1 MKWVKPQSLYLQL
14 LMFLGLPLMLLW
26 GLSAFNSYVSAL
38 QAATQA
44 YDRTLLSSARTVSE
58 RLVVR
63 NKQLEVNVPWVVLDS
78 FELNMNDRLYYKVVD
93 PAGKVISG
101 YDDLPAMP
109 PATSRTRL
117 YPALAWF
124 YHTEY
129 RGEAIRVAR
138 LLQPVNEGGI
148 VGMAEIYV
156 AETLQS
162 RRYLA
167 RQLLFSSWV
176 SQGLLVLLTLVLVGW
191 LLRRVLRPMRQLSSL
206 MVRREPGLL
215 TPLPELL
222 PWSETRLLIVAFNR
236 YLDRLRGLISR
247 QERFSADASH
257 QLKTPLA
264 VLKTQAAVA
273 LASQQ
278 PQQWYESL
286 QAMSTTLDNT
296 IQLTS
301 ERFRPA
307 PGLRGRLQEAGC

>member
-148 VGMAEIYV
+148 VDDSYAESITMNAFYPIYD
-156 AETLQS
+156 
-162 RRYLA
+162 Y
-167 RQLLFSSWV
+167 
-176 SQGLLVLLTLVLVGW
+176 
-191 LLRRVLRPMRQLSSL
+191 M
-206 MVRREPGLL
+206 
-215 TPLPELL
+215 
-222 PWSETRLLIVAFNR
+222 
-236 YLDRLRGLISR
+236 Y
-247 QERFSADASH
+247 
-257 QLKTPLA
+257 
-264 VLKTQAAVA
+264 
-273 LASQQ
+273 
-278 PQQWYESL
+278 
-286 QAMSTTLDNT
+286 
-296 IQLTS
+296 
-301 ERFRPA
+301 
-307 PGLRGRLQEAGC
+307 

>member
-1 MKWVKPQSLYLQL
+1 MRWVKPQSLYLQL
-14 LMFLGLPLMLLW
+14 LMFLGLPLLLLW

-63 NKQLEVNVPWVVLDS
+63 YKRLEVNVPWVGLDS

-148 VGMAEIYV
+148 IGMAEIYV
-156 AETLQS
+156 AETLQK
-162 RRYLA
+162 
-167 RQLLFSSWV
+167 
-176 SQGLLVLLTLVLVGW
+176 
-191 LLRRVLRPMRQLSSL
+191 RRVSSDLS
-206 MVRREPGLL
+206 
-215 TPLPELL
+215 
-222 PWSETRLLIVAFNR
+222 A
-236 YLDRLRGLISR
+236 
-247 QERFSADASH
+247 
-257 QLKTPLA
+257 
-264 VLKTQAAVA
+264 
-273 LASQQ
+273 
-278 PQQWYESL
+278 
-286 QAMSTTLDNT
+286 
-296 IQLTS
+296 
-301 ERFRPA
+301 
-307 PGLRGRLQEAGC
+307 

>member
-14 LMFLGLPLMLLW
+14 LLFLGLPLILLW
-26 GLSAFNSYVSAL
+26 GLSAFNSYVNAL

-63 NKQLEVNVPWVVLDS
+63 NNHLEVNVPWVVLDS

-93 PAGKVISG
+93 PSGKVISG
-101 YDDLPAMP
+101 YDDLPVMP
-109 PATSRTRL
+109 PATPRTRL

-148 VGMAEIYV
+148 IGMAEIYV

-167 RQLLFSSWV
+167 GQ
-176 SQGLLVLLTLVLVGW
+176 
-191 LLRRVLRPMRQLSSL
+191 
-206 MVRREPGLL
+206 
-215 TPLPELL
+215 
-222 PWSETRLLIVAFNR
+222 
-236 YLDRLRGLISR
+236 
-247 QERFSADASH
+247 
-257 QLKTPLA
+257 LA
-264 VLKTQAAVA
+264 VLFLDLTGSAGVADPGAGWLVITPDPAPYASTFVINGTPRTGSVNAAAGTAAVVGN
-273 LASQQ
+273 
-278 PQQWYESL
+278 
-286 QAMSTTLDNT
+286 TLVN
-296 IQLTS
+296 
-301 ERFRPA
+301 
-307 PGLRGRLQEAGC
+307 RGV